1 MSDSKDDDV
10 VLRYV
15 HFGDKT
21 KHDKHEQCSECK
33 QTVFIDNY
41 ISTTLYSVI
50 SFLPMVRAAFA
61 VYRAVSHYRYFVA
74 FPLSLLWPLLGFLR
88 LSGIIDL

>member
-1 MSDSKDDDV
+1 MSDGKDDDV

-50 SFLPMVRAAFA
+50 SFLPMVRSLALPRPSSHW
-61 VYRAVSHYRYFVA
+61 RARF
-74 FPLSLLWPLLGFLR
+74 LSPVL
-88 LSGIIDL
+88 